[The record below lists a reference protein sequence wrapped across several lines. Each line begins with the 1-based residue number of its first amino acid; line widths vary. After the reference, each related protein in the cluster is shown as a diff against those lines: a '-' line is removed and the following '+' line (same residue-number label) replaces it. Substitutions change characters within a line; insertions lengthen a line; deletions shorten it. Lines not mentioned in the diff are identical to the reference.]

1 MNAQNWKEFLT
12 SDFVGRKDTILK
24 FSTINSPENYM
35 PITLMKGK
43 KTGKTITI
51 VAGVHGYEYPPIMSV
66 QRLIKDINPEHLQGN
81 ILFIPIANVASFQ
94 KRVPYVNPLDHK
106 NLNHTFPG
114 KENGTITEQ
123 IAYYITKE
131 IIPISDIFLDIHG
144 GDAGEDLIPFVCYY
158 DNPTN
163 QHNTDIARQLSELC
177 GMPYV
182 VSYPYT
188 INKTEPAKFAF
199 KQAVQD
205 DKVGLSLEAG
215 RLGINEEPLV
225 DLLENA
231 TYRILAQL
239 NIYHKPN
246 LQNSYAEKY
255 IFLNTQDYIKAP
267 ESGIFYSSKK
277 AGDSVKKG
285 EHIGYITDLFGK
297 KIQDIFST
305 TEGIILYKK
314 GTPPVN
320 LGESMFCIG
329 SLRE

>member
-1 MNAQNWKEFLT
+1 MNAQNWKEILK
-12 SDFVGRKDTILK
+12 SDFVGRKDTILT
-24 FSTINSPENYM
+24 FSTINAPENYM

-66 QRLIKDINPEHLQGN
+66 QRLIKDINPEYLQGN

-94 KRVPYVNPLDHK
+94 RRVPYVNPIDQK

-123 IAYYITKE
+123 IAHYITKE
-131 IIPISDIFLDIHG
+131 IIPISDVFLDIHG

-163 QHNTDIARQLSELC
+163 QPNTDIAHQLSEGC

-188 INKTEPAKFAF
+188 ISKTEPAKFAF

-239 NIYHKPN
+239 HIYHKPN
-246 LQNSYAEKY
+246 LEKLIAEKHT
-255 IFLNTQDYIKAP
+255 FLNAQDYIKAP
-267 ESGIFYSSKK
+267 ESGIFYSPKK
-277 AGDSVKKG
+277 AGDRVKKG
-285 EHIGYITDLFGK
+285 EYIGHITDVFGNK
-297 KIQDIFST
+297 TQDIFST

-314 GTPPVN
+314 GNPPVN
-320 LGESMFCIG
+320 MGESMFCIG
-329 SLRE
+329 SLKE